1 MSGQS
6 SKNEGPGSAAFGRL
20 RHPHSGSSNGR
31 VVPAAYPPPVDSQ
44 KEFVKR
50 GLDSEDELIE
60 VGVAIV
66 GGGTA
71 GLACANRLLQL
82 LGDDPETMERLGEVP
97 VAVIE
102 KAKTCGGHNLSGA
115 VMRPGPLQELFPELT
130 REQWRQ
136 EGFAFGEVKKESVY
150 VLPSAKTKIRI
161 PPPPPQHNHGNEVIS
176 VSALARYQQRVAEE
190 AGAYILTETAATQ
203 LIVEDGRVVGVRSG
217 DKGRGKDGEP
227 LSNFEPGTD
236 IKAQATVLAEGC
248 WGHITGAAIKEFD
261 LAAGREP
268 QVWELGVKEVWK
280 VTKPLDR
287 VIHTLAGWPLKIS
300 AKYGQIGGSWI
311 YPMKNE
317 KTGEDLVSIGF
328 IIDLD
333 YADATTSAHDLL
345 QEIKT
350 HPLFKGILEGGE
362 RVAWGAKALP
372 AGGYWA
378 MPKLSM
384 PGALLVGDAAG
395 IMNLASLKGV
405 HYAIKSGMLAAE
417 SIYAALKRGDSSL
430 ESYEQ
435 VVEDSIIGKDLWEQR
450 NTRQP
455 FQKGL
460 IRGGPLVNLMIAT
473 KGRFPG
479 GRWALHRNDA
489 KPMFIGKTKDSY
501 PKPDGKYTFDKLSS
515 VFITG
520 NATRDDAPNH
530 IRVQKH
536 VPREVAETW
545 RWMCPAGV
553 YEIPEDGEG
562 GNESGVVDVIVNY
575 TNCVQCGAITA
586 KGGRLTTPEGG
597 DGPLYQI
604 L

>member
-1 MSGQS
+1 MSGH
-6 SKNEGPGSAAFGRL
+6 NGSG
-20 RHPHSGSSNGR
+20 NGR

-50 GLDSEDELIE
+50 GLDPEDELIE

-82 LGDDPETMERLGEVP
+82 LADDPQTMERLGEVP

-102 KAKTCGGHNLSGA
+102 KAKTCGGHCLSGA
-115 VMRPGPLQELFPELT
+115 VMRPQPLQELFPDLT
-130 REQWRQ
+130 REDWRR
-136 EGFAFGEVKKESVY
+136 EGFAFGEVTKEAIY
-150 VLPSAKTKIRI
+150 ALPNHIAKIRI
-161 PPPPPQHNHGNEVIS
+161 PPPPPLNNHGNEVIS

-217 DKGRGKDGEP
+217 DKGRGKEGEE
-227 LSNFEPGTD
+227 LGNFEPGTD

-248 WGHITGAAIKEFD
+248 WGHVTGAAIKEFD

-300 AKYGQIGGSWI
+300 AKYGQIGGSWA

-328 IIDLD
+328 IVDLD

-345 QEIKT
+345 QQIKL
-350 HPLFKGILEGGE
+350 HPLFKEILEGGE

-384 PGALLVGDAAG
+384 PGAVLVGDAAG

-405 HYAIKSGMLAAE
+405 HYAIKSGVLAAE
-417 SIYAALKRGDSSL
+417 SIYAALKRGESSF

-460 IRGGPLVNLMIAT
+460 LRGGPIVNLMIAT

-489 KPMFIGKTKDSY
+489 KPMFIGKSKDSY

-530 IRVQKH
+530 IRVQKR
-536 VPREVAETW
+536 VPREIAETW

-553 YEIPEDGEG
+553 YEIPDDGG
-562 GNESGVVDVIVNY
+562 GDESGPVDVIVNY

-604 L
+604 T

>member
-1 MSGQS
+1 MSS
-6 SKNEGPGSAAFGRL
+6 HNGSNNGKVAPAAF
-20 RHPHSGSSNGR
+20 
-31 VVPAAYPPPVDSQ
+31 PPPVDSQ

-50 GLDSEDELIE
+50 GLDAEDELIE

-97 VAVIE
+97 VAVVE

-115 VMRPGPLQELFPELT
+115 VVRPGPLQELFPDLT
-130 REQWRQ
+130 REQWRE

-150 VLPSAKTKIRI
+150 MLTGPKTKLPVPI
-161 PPPPPQHNHGNEVIS
+161 PAVPNFKNHGNEVIS
-176 VSALARYQQRVAEE
+176 VSALARFQQAQAEE

-203 LIVEDGRVVGVRSG
+203 LVVEDGRVVGVRSG

-227 LSNFEPGTD
+227 LGNFEPGTD

-248 WGHITGAAIKEFD
+248 WGHLTGAAIKEFD
-261 LAAGREP
+261 LAEGREP

-280 VTKPLDR
+280 VPKPLDR
-287 VIHTLAGWPLKIS
+287 VIHTFVQPWPLKVA
-300 AKYGQIGGSWI
+300 AKYGQLGGTWM
-311 YPMKNE
+311 YPMKNA
-317 KTGEDLVSIGF
+317 KGEDLVSIGF
-328 IIDLD
+328 VVDLN
-333 YADATTSAHDLL
+333 YRDATTSAHDLL
-345 QEIKT
+345 QTFKL
-350 HPLFKGILEGGE
+350 HPLVKGILEGGE
-362 RVAWGAKALP
+362 RIAWGAKALP
-372 AGGYWA
+372 GGGYWS

-384 PGALLVGDAAG
+384 PGAVIVGDAGGMVDTA
-395 IMNLASLKGV
+395 ALKGV
-405 HYAIKSGMLAAE
+405 HHCIRSGMLAAE
-417 SIYAALKRGDSSL
+417 SIYAALKRGSSDL
-430 ESYEQ
+430 SDYEHAVEKSTIGTELYQ
-435 VVEDSIIGKDLWEQR
+435 VR
-450 NTRQP
+450 NTRQA
-455 FQKGL
+455 FQKGFL
-460 IRGGPLVNLMIAT
+460 VGSALAGPSIMS
-473 KGRFPG
+473 KGKVPPG
-479 GRWALHRNDA
+479 RQEWHRDDA
-489 KPMFIGKTKDSY
+489 EPMFIGNTKDRY

-530 IRVQKH
+530 IRVQKR

-553 YEIPEDGEG
+553 YEIPEDAPEH
-562 GNESGVVDVIVNY
+562 GVVDVIVNY